1 MKPKKNEG
9 FEIGH
14 MVIEKDGIQCSCGK
28 RGCFERYASIKS
40 LKRKVTDILGERS
53 DISGQYL
60 RETLLVKNDKRVQEE
75 IEKFLDYLKVG
86 IGNLIDL
93 FEPEAI
99 CFGGSFS
106 YYEGNPILDRLI
118 EKLNEENTRF
128 TNSKV
133 PEILTA
139 KYKNDAGIIGATI

>member
-1 MKPKKNEG
+1 MLCLLELEQELVELFLYGGNLLKPKKNEG

-60 RETLLVKNDKRVQEE
+60 RENLL
-75 IEKFLDYLKVG
+75 
-86 IGNLIDL
+86 
-93 FEPEAI
+93 
-99 CFGGSFS
+99 
-106 YYEGNPILDRLI
+106 
-118 EKLNEENTRF
+118 
-128 TNSKV
+128 
-133 PEILTA
+133 
-139 KYKNDAGIIGATI
+139 II